1 MHFSSG
7 STFHQISSEITP
19 SILSLIQTRL
29 CCIWNAVIIADCVLR
44 VALEKI
50 ICDHTPLLSV
60 LGLFQ
65 TSCYCRAELK

>member
-7 STFHQISSEITP
+7 STFHQIPSEITP

-60 LGLFQ
+60 
-65 TSCYCRAELK
+65 